1 METETKVLVVG
12 VIVVGVAIGLVIATK
27 VALDK

>member
-12 VIVVGVAIGLVIATK
+12 VIVVGVAIGLVIAAK

>member
-1 METETKVLVVG
+1 MDSETKVLVVG
-12 VIVVGVAIGLVIATK
+12 VIVVGVGIGLVIAAK